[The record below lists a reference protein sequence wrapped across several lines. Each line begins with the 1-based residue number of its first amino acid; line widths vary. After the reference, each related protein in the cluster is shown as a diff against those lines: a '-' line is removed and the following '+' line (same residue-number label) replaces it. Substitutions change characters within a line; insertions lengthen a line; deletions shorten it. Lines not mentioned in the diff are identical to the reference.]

1 MSESVQ
7 PAVNRLTVSPVR
19 FWRQS
24 VWWTVLLSSTTLIVV
39 EVLYWALGSRR
50 LFDGLYFEAASS
62 EEMMQTIELRRL
74 AESPIETFWYLHFQP
89 PGFDFLRLFLAI
101 PEWVSAGTPS
111 VTAVDVRLYVLYAV
125 LFGCLNGIIFYWAHA
140 MSGSVVVSAIAV
152 VLWSMYPG
160 NLFIA
165 TYLDSM
171 YLSAFLLV
179 LAVHFWFFS
188 IRNRKS
194 RWLLGAAIC
203 VLVLALTRTTLQ
215 PILIPLFVLIAVVTV
230 TRIFPTIDRR
240 ALGFVAS
247 AICLLALALPIK
259 QFFLFSTPA
268 SSTTSGHHL
277 LGMIQHTPSDKEVA
291 EILVPER
298 VLKNG
303 SMEQNKFNNTQELT
317 TNYKYSRIFF
327 KRLINHPADS
337 IRGTLISAKR
347 SIIKG
352 AGATHRYQRNV
363 LTDDLPWSAAAAT
376 LFSGSS
382 YAVFVCTG
390 IAVLALAQ
398 RRNRYLTWRTTMLRS
413 LVPAALLIF
422 VLLTLVFGSM
432 RFTDSPA
439 TGEAFGWTDGF
450 SWTETDR
457 LKFLLE
463 PFAQPPAILGLV
475 MAVRASVN
483 AILKIF

>member
-7 PAVNRLTVSPVR
+7 PAVDRLTASPVR
-19 FWRQS
+19 FWRKS
-24 VWWTVLLSSTTLIVV
+24 VWLTVLLSSTTLIVV
-39 EVLYWALGSRR
+39 EVLYWALGSHR
-50 LFDGLYFEAASS
+50 LFDGLYFESASS

-74 AESPIETFWYLHFQP
+74 AESPIETLWYLHFQP

-101 PEWVSAGTPS
+101 PEWVSTGTPS

-125 LFGCLNGIIFYWAHA
+125 LFGCLNGIIFYWAHVI
-140 MSGSVVVSAIAV
+140 SGSVVVSAITV
-152 VLWSMYPG
+152 VFWSMYPG

-171 YLSAFLLV
+171 YVSAFLLV
-179 LAVHFWFFS
+179 LAVHFWFLS
-188 IRNRKS
+188 IRNLKS
-194 RWLLGAAIC
+194 RWLLGAATC
-203 VLVLALTRTTLQ
+203 VLVLALTRTSLQ
-215 PILIPLFVLIAVVTV
+215 PILIPGLVLIAVVVV
-230 TRIFPTIDRR
+230 TRIFPVKDRR
-240 ALGFVAS
+240 VLGCVAS
-247 AICLLALALPIK
+247 AICLLALALPMK
-259 QFFLFSTPA
+259 QLFLFSTPA

-277 LGMIQHTPSDKEVA
+277 LGMIQYVPSDQEME

-303 SMEQNKFNNTQELT
+303 SVVQNKFNNAQELT

-327 KRLINHPADS
+327 KRLIHHPADS
-337 IRGTLISAKR
+337 FRGALISAKR

-363 LTDDLPWSAAAAT
+363 LTDDLPWSVGAAT
-376 LFSGSS
+376 LFSGTS
-382 YAVFVCTG
+382 YVIFVCAG
-390 IAVLALAQ
+390 IAVLAIAQ
-398 RRNRYLTWRTTMLRS
+398 RRIRYLTWRTTMLRS
-413 LVPAALLIF
+413 LVPVALLIL
-422 VLLTLVFGSM
+422 VLMTLLFGSM
-432 RFTDSPA
+432 RFTDNPA

-463 PFAQPPAILGLV
+463 PFVLPPAILGLV
-475 MAVRASVN
+475 MAARISVN
-483 AILKIF
+483 ALLKFF